1 MNIDRCYELSF
12 ITEKYHGDLVAFH
25 CGFIGDNS
33 VDIQNSKISK
43 GLDAAKSS
51 IRKLEGI

>member
-1 MNIDRCYELSF
+1 MCFQSLPRKIVVIKLRIN
-12 ITEKYHGDLVAFH
+12 
-25 CGFIGDNS
+25 CGFIGVNS

-43 GLDAAKSS
+43 GLNAAKSS